1 VSLGLIRASL
11 TASALAALVLA
22 LASPA
27 AACVCVEATV
37 EERLDDA
44 DAAVVGRVVG
54 ERRGELNGLEQLYL
68 TIDVEQRVK
77 GDVER
82 TLEVRTPYGT
92 DCDVEVPRD
101 EPVGLLLTNAPPG
114 TWSATACSVVN
125 PGQLVVEGGEPRGGP
140 IKVAIGVV
148 ILGLVLAWAL
158 VRKRKGSRPDLPG
171 APG

>member
-37 EERLDDA
+37 EERLEDA

-158 VRKRKGSRPDLPG
+158 LRKRKGSRPDLPG